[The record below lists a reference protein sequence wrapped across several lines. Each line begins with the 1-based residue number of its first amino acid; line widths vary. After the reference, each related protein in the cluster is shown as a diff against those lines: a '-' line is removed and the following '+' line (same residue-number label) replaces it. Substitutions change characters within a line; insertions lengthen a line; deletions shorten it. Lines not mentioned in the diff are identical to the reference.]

1 MQFETK
7 VAGIPCI
14 CNVVDYTP
22 YRPMRVYGPGMGDCD
37 PPEYEE
43 FEYEILDRR
52 GYKASWL
59 EKKLKPDDKDRLL
72 EEFHLER
79 DGERYGYL

>member
-7 VAGIPCI
+7 VSGIPCV
-14 CNVVDYTP
+14 CNVIDYSP
-22 YRPMRVYGPGMGDCD
+22 YRAMRVTGSGMGDCD

-43 FEYEILDRR
+43 FDFEILDRK

-59 EKKLKPDDKDRLL
+59 EKKLKPDDKGRLL

-79 DGERYGYL
+79 TGERYGYL